1 MDAEATADPCE
12 QTVDGYDEGQD
23 GNPVAEN
30 LACNYEAG
38 HGSLGKAASAC
49 NAFTGASFSSSS
61 PRICKNLNVKT
72 CQATPKVRI
81 FPILVDYA
89 DLHIFSSAN
98 SKICEIRV
106 K

>member
-1 MDAEATADPCE
+1 MYLHEQAEVSDVVSFVE
-12 QTVDGYDEGQD
+12 
-23 GNPVAEN
+23 
-30 LACNYEAG
+30 EAG
-38 HGSLGKAASAC
+38 PVLGYKAFEGGNGSCRFVIYVTTSMTTHGC
-49 NAFTGASFSSSS
+49 SST
-61 PRICKNLNVKT
+61 ICKNLNVKT

>member
-1 MDAEATADPCE
+1 MKNVMGVEDVAKDESWSQLVDAEATADPCE

-38 HGSLGKAASAC
+38 HGSLNKAASAC

-61 PRICKNLNVKT
+61 PRLT
-72 CQATPKVRI
+72 
-81 FPILVDYA
+81 D
-89 DLHIFSSAN
+89 
-98 SKICEIRV
+98 
-106 K
+106 